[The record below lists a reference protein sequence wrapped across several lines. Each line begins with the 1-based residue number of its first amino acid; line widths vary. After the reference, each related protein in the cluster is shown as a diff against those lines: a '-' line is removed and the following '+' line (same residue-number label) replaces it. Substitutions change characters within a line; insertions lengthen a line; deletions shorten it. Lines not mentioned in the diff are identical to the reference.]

1 LQKEMSAPAI
11 REPNSRLQKEMSAP
25 AISDP
30 WGAPGPKNAL
40 APGAML
46 DRQELRLPDALMV
59 RVGLKT
65 DTNQQTEEYAA
76 AERLFLRAGAAP
88 SGPDGTPALTK
99 PLFIAFATQ
108 HWPWDVA
115 RAAAAFNA
123 SDYDGS
129 GRLNRHEFAMLVRA
143 LIKGKPGDE
152 AIPELAKMRARA
164 EQLYQQEKLE
174 RSEARVVLDPRSCAS
189 TATMPAGIQVCSVN
203 VGGAAVN
210 AELVLDET
218 LRVPA
223 GADWRGALAQPRDT
237 VIYKMAI
244 GIVEAARL
252 MAHEVLVEKDVADGE
267 WLRGGASLARLLG
280 RTCDAQ
286 AGQMLQILSAE
297 VQRLA
302 AAQPTVVKVPTP
314 AKVFGDVHGQLRD
327 LLMLFAHHGF
337 PYHHRGGDV
346 ELAAYVFNGD
356 WVDRG
361 HHQLDVVALL
371 FALKALYPARVFLVR
386 GNHEFR
392 SINEHMG
399 DLGFKRHVEAVFVQ
413 PPNTGYV
420 HTHTPICI

>member
-1 LQKEMSAPAI
+1 MNA
-11 REPNSRLQKEMSAP
+11 
-25 AISDP
+25 
-30 WGAPGPKNAL
+30 GAPGPENAL
-40 APGAML
+40 APGSML
-46 DRQELRLPDALMV
+46 NRQEMRLPDALMV

-76 AERLFLRAGAAP
+76 AEKLFLRAGAAP
-88 SGPDGTPALTK
+88 SGADGTPALTK

-123 SDYDGS
+123 SDDDGS
-129 GRLNRHEFAMLVRA
+129 GRLNRHEFALLVRA

-152 AIPELAKMRARA
+152 EIEELGKMRARA
-164 EQLYQQEKLE
+164 EQLYQQEKRE
-174 RSEARVVLDPRSCAS
+174 RSAARVVLDPRSCAS
-189 TATMPAGIQVCSVN
+189 TATNIQVCSLN

-218 LRVPA
+218 LRVSA

-237 VIYKMAI
+237 AIYRMAI

-252 MAHEVLVEKDVADGE
+252 MAHKVLVEKDVADGE

-280 RTCDAQ
+280 RACDAH
-286 AGQMLQILSAE
+286 AGQMLQVLSAE

-302 AAQPTVVKVPTP
+302 AAQPTVVRVPTP

-327 LLMLFAHHGF
+327 LLLLFAHHGF
-337 PYHHRGGDV
+337 PSHHGGDV

-361 HHQLDVVALL
+361 HHQLDVVALM
-371 FALKALYPARVFLVR
+371 FALKVLYPARVFLVR